1 MFLCA
6 ILSFISSLDK
16 ALPVFALAFTCAALY
31 SLHKS
36 VTSILSCPFLL
47 QPKLLLEQPNFLLQ
61 IGTIMRNSSLSLLL
75 LLGLITMA
83 TSSWTTMKK
92 KKNLRKRLK
101 PRDQKAS
108 TGNLRASN
116 HRITSKRVVRIHTQ
130 SAGKEKLR
138 VWRKKHGLA

>member
-1 MFLCA
+1 
-6 ILSFISSLDK
+6 
-16 ALPVFALAFTCAALY
+16 
-31 SLHKS
+31 
-36 VTSILSCPFLL
+36 
-47 QPKLLLEQPNFLLQ
+47 
-61 IGTIMRNSSLSLLL
+61 
-75 LLGLITMA
+75 MA

-116 HRITSKRVVRIHTQ
+116 RRITSKRVVRIHTQ

>member
-1 MFLCA
+1 MCHSLFY
-6 ILSFISSLDK
+6 FSLDK
-16 ALPVFALAFTCAALY
+16 ALHVFALYLLVQRCTLFT
-31 SLHKS
+31 SKS

-47 QPKLLLEQPNFLLQ
+47 PPNPLLLEQPNFLLQ
-61 IGTIMRNSSLSLLL
+61 IDTIMRNSSLSLLL

-101 PRDQKAS
+101 PKDQKAS

-116 HRITSKRVVRIHTQ
+116 RRITSKRVVRIHTQ